1 MLYSKE
7 IQINSNTKIN
17 SIYGIMMKDKMI
29 VPHLFFKKSTK
40 QETSIK
46 IETSWV

>member
-17 SIYGIMMKDKMI
+17 SIYGIMKKIYKTKNIDKNRNSRTE
-29 VPHLFFKKSTK
+29 K
-40 QETSIK
+40 
-46 IETSWV
+46 